1 MSTEPGTPV
10 REEDLVGRDDA
21 ELTSIGAELD
31 GVHIAHRAV
40 RFAPGSVGERRAER
54 IVAGFF
60 LLTAVSATAFT
71 VVFIVW
77 PWQSSSG
84 GLSYLYTPLLGITMA
99 LALFGLGGGIV
110 AWGKLVIPHEE
121 AVQERH
127 DGFSTEVDR
136 VTTAATLTDGL
147 EMTGLARRSVIKRS
161 LGLAGAAFGV
171 MAVIPLGG
179 LIKKPR
185 SDADGLMHTPWG
197 AGVRMVYL
205 DGVPIKPEDL
215 RPGSMETVFP
225 DPLKVPGGATRGDT
239 PVMLIRLDPD
249 TQRVPRAGQEDYS
262 WPRDASGKSIMAG
275 AYVAFSKICTH
286 LGCPTSLYEHET
298 ARILC
303 PCHQSQFNVLRDA
316 KPVFGPATR
325 SLPMLPI
332 EVDEQGYFR
341 ARGDFREPVGPAFWE
356 RPNYD

>member
-10 REEDLVGRDDA
+10 REEDLAGKDDA
-21 ELTSIGAELD
+21 ELTRIGAELD
-31 GVHIAHRAV
+31 GVRIVHREV
-40 RFAPGSVGERRAER
+40 LFEPGSPGERRAER

-60 LLTAVSATAFT
+60 LLTAVSAIAFT
-71 VVFIVW
+71 VVYIVW
-77 PWQSSSG
+77 PWQFSST
-84 GLSYLYTPLLGITMA
+84 GLSWLYTPLLGVTMG

-110 AWGKLVIPHEE
+110 AWGKLLIPHEE

-127 DGFSTEVDR
+127 EGFSAEVDR
-136 VTTAATLTDGL
+136 ATTAATLKDGL

-179 LIKKPR
+179 LVKKPR

-197 AGVRMVYL
+197 ERVRMVYL

-225 DPLKVPGGATRGDT
+225 AVPGGTTRGDT

-249 TQRVPRAGQEDYS
+249 DQRQPRAGQEDYS

-286 LGCPTSLYEHET
+286 LGCPTSLYEHES

-303 PCHQSQFNVLRDA
+303 PCHQSQFDVLRDA

-325 SLPMLPI
+325 SLPMLSI
-332 EVDEQGYFR
+332 GVDKDGYFIATR
-341 ARGDFREPVGPAFWE
+341 DFREPVGPAFWE

>member
-1 MSTEPGTPV
+1 MNTEPGTPV
-10 REEDLVGRDDA
+10 REEDLTGRTDA
-21 ELTSIGAELD
+21 ELTRIGAELD
-31 GVHIAHRAV
+31 GVRIMHRAE
-40 RFAPGSVGERRAER
+40 RFAPGSPGERRAER
-54 IVAGFF
+54 IVAGCF
-60 LLTAVSATAFT
+60 LLTAVSSVAFIAI
-71 VVFIVW
+71 FGWW
-77 PWQSSSG
+77 PWRVSESG
-84 GLSYLYTPLLGITMA
+84 WAYLYTPLLGITMA
-99 LALFGLGGGIV
+99 LALFGLGAGIV
-110 AWGKLVIPHEE
+110 AWGKLLIPHEE

-127 DGFSTEVDR
+127 DGFSAEVDR
-136 VTTAATLTDGL
+136 ATTAATLKDGL
-147 EMTGLARRSVIKRS
+147 DMTGLARRSLIKRS

-171 MAVIPLGG
+171 MSVVPLGG
-179 LIKKPR
+179 LIKKPK
-185 SDADGLMHTPWG
+185 GELFHTPWR

-205 DGVPIKPEDL
+205 NGVPIKPEDM

-225 DPLKVPGGATRGDT
+225 AVPGGTAAGDT

-249 TQRVPRAGQEDYS
+249 TQREPRKGQEDYS
-262 WPRDASGKSIMAG
+262 WPRDASNDSIMPG

-286 LGCPTSLYEHET
+286 LGCPTSLYEHES

-303 PCHQSQFNVLRDA
+303 PCHQSQFEVLRDA

-332 EVDEQGYFR
+332 DVDKDGYFI

>member
-1 MSTEPGTPV
+1 MSTEPETPV
-10 REEDLVGRDDA
+10 REEDLVGKSDA
-21 ELTSIGAELD
+21 ELTEIGARLD
-31 GVHIAHRAV
+31 GVRIVHRAD
-40 RFAPGSVGERRAER
+40 RFPPGSPGERRAER

-60 LLTAVSATAFT
+60 LLTAVSAIAFV

-77 PWQSSSG
+77 PWKVNESG
-84 GLSYLYTPLLGITMA
+84 WAYLYTPLLGITMA
-99 LALFGLGGGIV
+99 LALFGLGAGVI
-110 AWGKLVIPHEE
+110 AWGKLLIPHEE
-121 AVQERH
+121 AVQQRH
-127 DGFSTEVDR
+127 GGFSSEVDR

-147 EMTGLARRSVIKRS
+147 EMSGLARRSLIKRS

-179 LIKKPR
+179 LVKKPR

-197 AGVRMVYL
+197 ARVRMVYL
-205 DGVPIKPEDL
+205 DGVPIRPDDL

-225 DPLKVPGGATRGDT
+225 AVPGGTTRGDT

-249 TQRVPRAGQEDYS
+249 DQRVPRTGQEDYS
-262 WPRDASGKSIMAG
+262 WPRDASGKSILPG

-303 PCHQSQFNVLRDA
+303 PCHQSQFNVLHDA

-332 EVDEQGYFR
+332 DVDKDGYFI
-341 ARGDFREPVGPAFWE
+341 AKGDFREPIGPAFWE